1 MSLLRSLLKAAP
13 QQASRRA
20 YSAASPF
27 PQVNKG
33 FVPMFAEAPVKESDI
48 VAKYLRD
55 TAWSQERAALEG
67 HAPGAS
73 VLLVARLGSGGGGWV
88 A

>member
-1 MSLLRSLLKAAP
+1 MSLVRSLLKQAP
-13 QQASRRA
+13 QAASKRA

-27 PQVNKG
+27 PPVKSG

-55 TAWSQERAALEG
+55 TAWSQERAALES

-73 VLLVARLGSGGGGWV
+73 EDSPTLLCGLSLW
-88 A
+88 